1 MEKTEKKSLQTL
13 LPIVAF
19 LKPYK
24 KMVFFAL
31 LALLLTA
38 AVSLSLG
45 QGLKMVID
53 NGFASGSVE
62 QLRSAIF
69 IMIGLV
75 TLLAIG
81 TFCRFYLMSWLGER
95 VSADIRK
102 AVFDQIVM
110 LHPAYF
116 EENRSGEIMSRLTTD
131 TTLLQSIVG
140 SSFSMALRSSL
151 TFIGGIIMLFF
162 TNVQLTLYILI
173 GVPMAILPMMFF
185 GRKVRKFSKDSQD
198 TIADVGT
205 YAGEIIQNIKVVQS
219 YSREEQEK
227 IAFSDEVEKAFATAK
242 KRVRQRSILIAS
254 VILMVFGG
262 LSAMMWVGGNGV
274 ISGAITGGEL
284 AAFVFYAMMVG
295 MSAATIAEVYGEV
308 QRAAGAAERVV
319 DLMAVKSNILAPEK
333 PSTIADKKNK
343 NKQIIAFND
352 VSFSYPSRPEELAL
366 KQINLD
372 IHQGEVIALVG
383 PSGAGKTTLFELLQ
397 RFYDPQQGQIDFKG
411 ANLKDLVPN
420 ELRSHMALVP
430 QNPILFSNDVW
441 YNIRYGK
448 TDAND
453 DEVIAAAK
461 KAHAHEFVSDLPQGY
476 ESYLGEQGVRLSG
489 GQKQRIALARAILKD
504 PEVLLLDE
512 ATSALDAESEHHV
525 QAALNE
531 LMKNRTTLIIAHR
544 LSTVIHADRIVL
556 LDKGEIVAIGTHA
569 ELLEKSKLYQRL
581 CELQFDHSGDAG

>member
-1 MEKTEKKSLQTL
+1 MEKKEKKSLQTL

-24 KMVFFAL
+24 KMVAFAL

-53 NGFASGSVE
+53 NGFAAGSVE

-69 IMIGLV
+69 VMIGLV
-75 TLLAIG
+75 SLLAVG

-162 TNVQLTLYILI
+162 TNVQLTMYILI
-173 GVPMAILPMMFF
+173 GVPMAILPMLFF

-227 IAFSDEVEKAFATAK
+227 VAFSDEVEKAFATAK

-319 DLMAVKSNILAPEK
+319 DLMGVESNILPPEQTTALDQT
-333 PSTIADKKNK
+333 SETVIEF
-343 NKQIIAFND
+343 QSISFN
-352 VSFSYPSRPEELAL
+352 YPSRPDELAL
-366 KQINLD
+366 DDINLR
-372 IHQGEVIALVG
+372 IKQGEVVALVG
-383 PSGAGKTTLFELLQ
+383 PSGAGKTTLFEMLQ
-397 RFYDPQQGQIDFKG
+397 RFYDPQQGTIYFK
-411 ANLKDLVPN
+411 NSDLKLQVPS
-420 ELRSHMALVP
+420 ELREHMALVP

-448 TDAND
+448 TEASN
-453 DEVIAAAK
+453 DEVIEAAT
-461 KAHAHEFVSDLPQGY
+461 KAHAHDFVKELPEGY

-489 GQKQRIALARAILKD
+489 GQKQRVALARAILKD

-525 QAALNE
+525 QAALKE
-531 LMKNRTTLIIAHR
+531 LMQDRTTLIIAHR
-544 LSTVIHADRIVL
+544 LSTVVHADKIVL
-556 LDKGEIVAIGTHA
+556 MDQGKILDMGPHE
-569 ELLEKSKLYQRL
+569 ELLSRSKLYQRL
-581 CELQFDHSGDAG
+581 CELQFDLSSNES

>member
-1 MEKTEKKSLQTL
+1 
-13 LPIVAF
+13 
-19 LKPYK
+19 
-24 KMVFFAL
+24 
-31 LALLLTA
+31 
-38 AVSLSLG
+38 
-45 QGLKMVID
+45 
-53 NGFASGSVE
+53 
-62 QLRSAIF
+62 
-69 IMIGLV
+69 
-75 TLLAIG
+75 
-81 TFCRFYLMSWLGER
+81 
-95 VSADIRK
+95 
-102 AVFDQIVM
+102 
-110 LHPAYF
+110 
-116 EENRSGEIMSRLTTD
+116 
-131 TTLLQSIVG
+131 
-140 SSFSMALRSSL
+140 
-151 TFIGGIIMLFF
+151 
-162 TNVQLTLYILI
+162 
-173 GVPMAILPMMFF
+173 
-185 GRKVRKFSKDSQD
+185 
-198 TIADVGT
+198 
-205 YAGEIIQNIKVVQS
+205 
-219 YSREEQEK
+219 
-227 IAFSDEVEKAFATAK
+227 
-242 KRVRQRSILIAS
+242 
-254 VILMVFGG
+254 
-262 LSAMMWVGGNGV
+262 
-274 ISGAITGGEL
+274 
-284 AAFVFYAMMVG
+284 
-295 MSAATIAEVYGEV
+295 
-308 QRAAGAAERVV
+308 
-319 DLMAVKSNILAPEK
+319 
-333 PSTIADKKNK
+333 